1 MRVCELSTKKTKT
14 KNLKHETEVKASFDV
29 RYFMNKKFKTIDLAI
44 LGIFSALII
53 ILAFTPIGMIS
64 FGVVSATTV
73 HIPVIIGAV
82 VLGVKYGFI
91 LGLVMG
97 LASLIRAATMPV
109 SVLDPLFVNPL
120 VSVVPRIL
128 IGVVTAAVFALL
140 MKLFKNNKFT
150 PVAAGISA
158 VAGTITNTVFV
169 LGILAAI
176 YGEEIATTTL
186 QASLKLI
193 FGTIIGTNGLIEI
206 AAAVVLTA
214 PIATAL
220 IKVKNNMKSYR

>member
-1 MRVCELSTKKTKT
+1 MK
-14 KNLKHETEVKASFDV
+14 
-29 RYFMNKKFKTIDLAI
+29 KKFKTIDLAL

-97 LASLIRAATMPV
+97 LASLVRAATMPV

-120 VSVVPRIL
+120 VSVLPRIL
-128 IGVVTAAVFALL
+128 IGVVTAVVFALL
-140 MKLFKNNKFT
+140 MKLFKNKKLT

>member
-1 MRVCELSTKKTKT
+1 
-14 KNLKHETEVKASFDV
+14 
-29 RYFMNKKFKTIDLAI
+29 MNKKFKTIDLAI

-64 FGVVSATTV
+64 FGIVSATTV

-82 VLGVKYGFI
+82 VLGIKYGFI

-97 LASLIRAATMPV
+97 LASLVRAATMPV

-120 VSVVPRIL
+120 VSVVPRVL

-206 AAAVVLTA
+206 AAAVVLTT

>member
-1 MRVCELSTKKTKT
+1 MKTNTKT
-14 KNLKHETEVKASFDV
+14 NTKT
-29 RYFMNKKFKTIDLAI
+29 KTIDLAI
-44 LGIFSALII
+44 LGIFSALIV

-140 MKLFKNNKFT
+140 MKLFKNNKFA
-150 PVAAGISA
+150 PVSAGISA

-169 LGILAAI
+169 LGFLAAI
-176 YGEEIATTTL
+176 YGEKIATTTF

-220 IKVKNNMKSYR
+220 IKVKNNMKTYR

>member
-1 MRVCELSTKKTKT
+1 MK
-14 KNLKHETEVKASFDV
+14 
-29 RYFMNKKFKTIDLAI
+29 KKFKTIDLAL

-82 VLGVKYGFI
+82 VLGVRYGFI

-97 LASLIRAATMPV
+97 LASLVRAATMPV

-120 VSVVPRIL
+120 VSVLPRIL

-140 MKLFKNNKFT
+140 MKLFKNKKLT

>member
-1 MRVCELSTKKTKT
+1 
-14 KNLKHETEVKASFDV
+14 
-29 RYFMNKKFKTIDLAI
+29 MNKKFKTIDLAI

-97 LASLIRAATMPV
+97 LASLVRAATMPV

-120 VSVVPRIL
+120 VSVLPRIL

>member
-1 MRVCELSTKKTKT
+1 
-14 KNLKHETEVKASFDV
+14 
-29 RYFMNKKFKTIDLAI
+29 MNKKFKTIDLAI

-97 LASLIRAATMPV
+97 LASLVRAATMPV

-120 VSVVPRIL
+120 VSVLPRIL

-150 PVAAGISA
+150 PIAAGISA